1 MSGASDRRLT
11 AFDKLLQRG
20 ERDPRTRSSGVG
32 IDLLDVVPEWE
43 AFVAAYDRA
52 SRTAVRLRERIVSP
66 SIPVTAPRWIIDP
79 DFDLRYPAARPP
91 AR

>member
-43 AFVAAYDRA
+43 AFVAAGAAEPRFGCA
-52 SRTAVRLRERIVSP
+52 SASSP
-66 SIPVTAPRWIIDP
+66 RR
-79 DFDLRYPAARPP
+79 FR
-91 AR
+91 